1 MLTALTIVI
10 IGLAALYV
18 VLAPMSE
25 PDLLLPGPS
34 FWQQYRERKAQHTL
48 EEANTLDWIERVK
61 DTPEHHPEPRRRRR
75 VETVQGRPPWE
86 PVPAPPAPAPSM
98 TTQVWE
104 FGPPPANIDA
114 AKQNVPNPWPPGHT
128 GAHALIKAAYE
139 RPLYG
144 PPDVPDWPS
153 APEPDPGP
161 EPELAPDPER
171 DPGPEAEQDWP
182 PELPRDAAPEP
193 ADSTVVRGIKAFTH
207 ADLEDYIRKMD
218 AYKGRS

>member
-1 MLTALTIVI
+1 MQTILALVI

-18 VLAPMSE
+18 VLAPMPES
-25 PDLLLPGPS
+25 DLLPPGPS
-34 FWQQYRERKAQHTL
+34 LWQRHRARQAEHTL

-61 DTPEHHPEPRRRRR
+61 DTPERASAPARPRRQ
-75 VETVQGRPPWE
+75 VETVQTRPPWD
-86 PVPAPPAPAPSM
+86 PVPAPPVPAPSM

-104 FGPPPANIDA
+104 FGPPPPNIDA

-144 PPDVPDWPS
+144 PPETPDWPS
-153 APEPDPGP
+153 A
-161 EPELAPDPER
+161 PELAPDPER

-182 PELPRDAAPEP
+182 PELPPADPPDP
-193 ADSTVVRGIKAFTH
+193 ADSTIVRGIKAFTR

-218 AYKGRS
+218 AYKGRT

>member
-1 MLTALTIVI
+1 MLTTLTIVI

-18 VLAPMSE
+18 VLAPMPE

-34 FWQQYRERKAQHTL
+34 LWQQYRERKAQHTL

-61 DTPEHHPEPRRRRR
+61 DTPERAPAPVRPRRR
-75 VETVQGRPPWE
+75 VEAVQARPPWG

-98 TTQVWE
+98 TTQAWE
-104 FGPPPANIDA
+104 FGPPPPNIDA

-144 PPDVPDWPS
+144 PPGTPDWPS
-153 APEPDPGP
+153 EPEPAPGP
-161 EPELAPDPER
+161 DR
-171 DPGPEAEQDWP
+171 DPGPEAEQGWP
-182 PELPRDAAPEP
+182 PELPRDEPPEP

-218 AYKGRS
+218 AYKGSP